1 MFTRSPHK
9 SEANYFGEAVNHL
22 LNKAKQRIIKD
33 TGIHDENVATV
44 QSKKSTV
51 LATLAKTV
59 LLFRIFSFHAIF
71 SAFIFPFY
79 SFKSHLDLKIN
90 LIILAH
96 ANHFNN
102 R

>member
-33 TGIHDENVATV
+33 AGIHDENAATV

-59 LLFRIFSFHAIF
+59 LFITILFTLL
-71 SAFIFPFY
+71 
-79 SFKSHLDLKIN
+79 SHLFHKYK
-90 LIILAH
+90 
-96 ANHFNN
+96 
-102 R
+102 

>member
-33 TGIHDENVATV
+33 AGIHDENAATV
-44 QSKKSTV
+44 QSRESTV

-59 LLFRIFSFHAIF
+59 LLFRIFLSML
-71 SAFIFPFY
+71 Y
-79 SFKSHLDLKIN
+79 SLRLYTSHFTVSKVI
-90 LIILAH
+90 
-96 ANHFNN
+96 
-102 R
+102 

>member
-33 TGIHDENVATV
+33 AGIHDENAATV

-59 LLFRIFSFHAIF
+59 LLLQYFTLL
-71 SAFIFPFY
+71 
-79 SFKSHLDLKIN
+79 SHLFHKYK
-90 LIILAH
+90 
-96 ANHFNN
+96 
-102 R
+102 

>member
-33 TGIHDENVATV
+33 AGIHDENAATV

-51 LATLAKTV
+51 LVTLAKTV
-59 LLFRIFSFHAIF
+59 LLLQYFSHYFHIY
-71 SAFIFPFY
+71 FINI
-79 SFKSHLDLKIN
+79 STSIC
-90 LIILAH
+90 
-96 ANHFNN
+96 
-102 R
+102 